1 MRLLASLAVVVASLA
16 ASPALAQ
23 GRSPMRAAV
32 LVGFEDGNGPAG
44 LALRFDGELEQ
55 RPLSPGVGFSLVG
68 SIGYSHFS
76 DDGGYYDYYGYD
88 NTWETTTGVFKI
100 IPAARFTFGR
110 SQALRPYVDAGLGL
124 YYASWGYTASETFY
138 DPYTYPY
145 YFTGQVEY
153 DDSEVGVLL
162 RLAAGLT
169 FQVSPGLAL
178 GAEIGFTP
186 YLGDFADDSTM
197 NLMFAAQFRL

>member
-23 GRSPMRAAV
+23 GRSPMSAAV
-32 LVGFEDGNGPAG
+32 LAGFEDGDGPAG
-44 LALRFDGELEQ
+44 LALRFDGELHQ
-55 RPLSPGVGFSLVG
+55 RPLSPGVGFSIVG

-76 DDGGYYDYYGYD
+76 DEGGYYDYYFDYD
-88 NTWETTTGVFKI
+88 SRWETSVGVFKI

-110 SQALRPYVDAGLGL
+110 SQAIRPYVDAGLGL
-124 YYASWGYTASETFY
+124 YYASWSYSETAY
-138 DPYTYPY
+138 VGYPY
-145 YFTGQVEY
+145 YGNVSSEF

-169 FQVSPGLAL
+169 FQVSPGLSL
-178 GAEIGFTP
+178 GGEIGVTP
-186 YLGDFADDSTM
+186 YLGDYADDSTM
-197 NLMFAAQFRL
+197 SLMFAAQFRL